1 MNIHVQC
8 YGVTRRLA
16 GAEVVTVSVED
27 GSTVADVLAALAQR
41 GDDFAQVLRQCAVA
55 SGDELVRRTH
65 RLKSGD
71 EIALLPPVAGG

>member
-1 MNIHVQC
+1 MEISVQC

-16 GAEVVTVSVED
+16 GADFVTVSVD
-27 GSTVADVLAALAQR
+27 AGATVADVLNALAQR
-41 GDDFAQVLRQCAVA
+41 GDDFAQVLKQCAIA
-55 SGDELVRRTH
+55 LGDELVRRTH